1 MSWYNELKL
10 KENPFSIKP
19 NQTLKNYVGEQEQI
33 QNILRLV
40 NEKKLIIIKGEYG
53 TGKTTILK
61 SIINEFKGEKK
72 LFYQNAFYSNEINP
86 NKISVDAGNIISRTL
101 KLKTKDIILLVDEA
115 HALTDDAFEQIAKEF
130 KKTFKAIILATSN
143 TEYVFPQRIQ
153 LLKTKE
159 FQLEKFTK
167 ENAKEIV
174 KTRLNGS
181 HNLLPE
187 PVIEIIYDQSKTPRE
202 FLQKCD
208 DACKNAIEKGKT
220 KVSIKDV

>member
-1 MSWYNELKL
+1 MSWYKKLKI
-10 KENPFSIKP
+10 KENPFTIKP
-19 NQTLKNYVGEQEQI
+19 NQNLENYIGNQDQI
-33 QNILRLV
+33 KNILRLV

-61 SIINEFKGEKK
+61 SIINEFKGQKK

-86 NKISVDAGNIISRTL
+86 KKISIEAGNFFSRTL
-101 KLKTKDIILLVDEA
+101 NIETKDIILLIDEA
-115 HALTDDAFEQIAKEF
+115 HALSDGAFEQITKEF
-130 KKTFKAIILATSN
+130 KKTFKAIILATSK
-143 TEYVFPQRIQ
+143 TDYVFPQKIQ

-159 FQLEKFTK
+159 FLLEKFTK

-181 HNLLPE
+181 HQVLPE
-187 PVIEIIYDQSKTPRE
+187 NVIEVIYDQSKTSRE

-208 DACKNAIEKGKT
+208 DACRNAIEKGKT
-220 KVSIKDV
+220 KVSVKDV